1 MTTSQAYTIARDAI
15 QAQIKTLNVEA
26 NLHDL
31 HGADHPG
38 ATRASKKR
46 AELREALAIINLLL
60 ATERNR

>member
-46 AELREALAIINLLL
+46 AELRD
-60 ATERNR
+60 RKSVV